1 VIKEKHLV
9 PGKVIGRLHTR
20 TIVKPGSEWYDR
32 EYVDWWVPCLVIYAK
47 ARIAG
52 GRHAKSKAQRNGWD
66 VLVFW
71 FDDRQQK
78 LDEVWIA
85 SDHDGW
91 KIMWG

>member
-1 VIKEKHLV
+1 VIKERHLV

-20 TIVKPGSEWYDR
+20 TVPKPGYEY
-32 EYVDWWVPCLVIYAK
+32 EYVDWWVPCLVIHAK
-47 ARIAG
+47 AQKGG
-52 GRHAKSKAQRNGWD
+52 GRHAKSKARASGWD

-78 LDEVWIA
+78 LDEVWVA
-85 SDHDGW
+85 SDHEGW